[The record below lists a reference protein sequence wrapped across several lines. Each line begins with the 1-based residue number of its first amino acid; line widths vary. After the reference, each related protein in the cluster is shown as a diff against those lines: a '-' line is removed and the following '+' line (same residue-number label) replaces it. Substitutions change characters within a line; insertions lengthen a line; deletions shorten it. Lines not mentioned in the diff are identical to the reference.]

1 MQKPEYH
8 KEIKSIDSF
17 KDNFYDISILSNTEL
32 TNLELL
38 SLPNNNIVN
47 IDPLKSIKAPNLKRL
62 NLSTNFI
69 PDKYIYVL
77 KDMNFPK
84 VNFINLARNYF
95 HDYNIF
101 ACFEKKYELETLFLG
116 TNKFEKSDINNN
128 TIIKYELPNIK
139 KIGLTRGVFSD
150 ITIKLISNFNFVNL
164 LELYLSGNNLSSLDF
179 VENLNCKNLIIF
191 WAFSN
196 NFAEFSPLVK
206 FSNLEQINLSNN
218 IINDISLLFDFI
230 NKMKHLSLFDL
241 TNNKIEKNGKYSE
254 IINKIN
260 QLKGPE
266 GRDIKILI

>member
-1 MQKPEYH
+1 M
-8 KEIKSIDSF
+8 
-17 KDNFYDISILSNTEL
+17 
-32 TNLELL
+32 
-38 SLPNNNIVN
+38 
-47 IDPLKSIKAPNLKRL
+47 
-62 NLSTNFI
+62 
-69 PDKYIYVL
+69 
-77 KDMNFPK
+77 
-84 VNFINLARNYF
+84 
-95 HDYNIF
+95 
-101 ACFEKKYELETLFLG
+101 
-116 TNKFEKSDINNN
+116 
-128 TIIKYELPNIK
+128 
-139 KIGLTRGVFSD
+139 
-150 ITIKLISNFNFVNL
+150 NL

-196 NFAEFSPLVK
+196 NFSEFSPLVK

-260 QLKGPE
+260 QLKGSSE